1 MASPNGFT
9 MTSTDAAKHFIGT
22 SVRDPRHGVGA
33 RHWRHRIDLYDKHV
47 ANLNAA
53 ATLSCEIRK
62 SNAEDKSNPHRPSWE
77 FF

>member
-1 MASPNGFT
+1 
-9 MTSTDAAKHFIGT
+9 
-22 SVRDPRHGVGA
+22 VRDPRHGVGA

-62 SNAEDKSNPHRPSWE
+62 SNAQDTSNPHRPSWE